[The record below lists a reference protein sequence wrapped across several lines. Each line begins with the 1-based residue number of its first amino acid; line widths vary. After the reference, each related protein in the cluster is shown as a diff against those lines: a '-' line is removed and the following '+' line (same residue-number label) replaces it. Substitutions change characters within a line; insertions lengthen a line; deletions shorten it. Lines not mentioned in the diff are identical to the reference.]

1 MSAEGEGIMKRWNIV
16 AACVGLTALV
26 AAPALAKG
34 PFDGSKPLLCAVTD
48 SDICVEDGACVEG
61 DAEDVRAPRFVRLDV
76 KAKKIEILDA
86 GREGEVTSVD
96 RVVRSE
102 GRLILQGVEEG
113 RGWTLLVSENTGE
126 TTLSVSDDGGAFV
139 TFGACTAL

>member
-1 MSAEGEGIMKRWNIV
+1 MCLCVFGPPAEGEELLVLAHHSPWASMVDLDVSDRFRQRV
-16 AACVGLTALV
+16 LALGLV
-26 AAPALAKG
+26 EG
-34 PFDGSKPLLCAVTD
+34 GDCAD
-48 SDICVEDGACVEG
+48 G

-76 KAKKIEILDA
+76 QGKKIEILEA
-86 GREGEVTSVD
+86 GGEGEVTTVD

-102 GRLILQGVEEG
+102 GRLILQGVEGG
-113 RGWTLLVSENTGE
+113 RGWSFLVSEETGE

>member
-1 MSAEGEGIMKRWNIV
+1 MKRWKICV
-16 AACVGLTALV
+16 GCVGLAAIL

-48 SDICVEDGACVEG
+48 SDVCVEDGDCVDG

-76 KAKKIEILDA
+76 NGKKVEILDA
-86 GREGEVTSVD
+86 GREGEVTTVD
-96 RVVRSE
+96 RVVRSD
-102 GRLILQGVEEG
+102 GRLILQGVEGG
-113 RGWTLLVSENTGE
+113 RGWTLLVSETTGE
-126 TTLSVSDDGGAFV
+126 TTLSVSDEGGAFV